1 MKRPFVLFL
10 IVLLVGGGLYAR
22 RGCSAQR
29 AAVAP
34 DAPAPVAPSA
44 GAVLKAQ
51 REILEL
57 PLEREADPV
66 GELPL
71 SGFVV
76 DDTGAPVPEAAV
88 TIDTVPERQVASASD
103 GGFEVLGLAP
113 RNYVLTAQRGALV
126 SLPTTV
132 QLGESTA
139 PVTLQLRRVA
149 GLEISVVDGE
159 RNLPIAGAQVEVR
172 GAGLRRSGTTAADG
186 SVALLG
192 VAPGSYTLFAA
203 AAGYAPTYLRHAVM
217 DALGGSSRVTMALLP
232 GVSAAGRV
240 VDAGG
245 KPVAGAQVAAES
257 ASELVSL
264 VDPARDG
271 VVTDERGQ
279 WRIAALTP
287 GSYRFVAR
295 KAGQAPGGTPPTQ
308 VDARGARDITI
319 TLPAAARLAGLV
331 TDTSGAPVPFATVR
345 AVVDEGAWGH
355 AVARQV
361 TCSASGEFELAGLP
375 RKLVNVVALGGAA
388 SSLTR
393 TFDLAAA
400 PQQGEVVLVLDA
412 GGEIFGSVVDEGGSA
427 IARAQ
432 VWAEPSAPSART
444 RIEGTLRGALSAV
457 AGEDGSFAFYGLPTG
472 RYSLRASWPGTAAKA
487 RTVALRPPVV
497 AETGARDVR
506 LVLVADGGVR
516 GTVQRNDGV
525 APAMFTVALGGGA
538 AFGGGSGEFAITG
551 VPAGKHTLRISGLDF
566 ATRTIDGLEV
576 KPGQLLDLGRITVVR
591 GRQLTGKVVRAD
603 GSPVA
608 GATVTVT
615 KKVTGVVAGP
625 AGAVLSDLKQVTSR
639 ADGTFALV
647 GLGNGALAVGAEHL
661 EGRSGFM
668 LLSAGTDD
676 LSFELTLQPAG
687 TLRGLVTRGGEPA
700 SGAVVVANAK
710 GAPSGGASVTTGS
723 DGRYQFGALT
733 PGLYTVV
740 VMYDNGSGSQMKQAQ
755 VKVQVGDPTQH
766 DLDLPRGQVTLV
778 VSAKAAGG
786 GADSARVFL
795 TEVGAGSGGADGR
808 SATITRTAPARF
820 TELRPGSYQLCVA
833 RADGTG
839 AAPGAPGAPACTF
852 VGVTESPKEQQA
864 AVSLPAS

>member
-1 MKRPFVLFL
+1 MTP
-10 IVLLVGGGLYAR
+10 
-22 RGCSAQR
+22 
-29 AAVAP
+29 
-34 DAPAPVAPSA
+34 
-44 GAVLKAQ
+44 
-51 REILEL
+51 
-57 PLEREADPV
+57 
-66 GELPL
+66 
-71 SGFVV
+71 
-76 DDTGAPVPEAAV
+76 PVPEAAV
-88 TIDTVPERQVASASD
+88 TIDTVPERQVTTGRD
-103 GGFEVLGLAP
+103 GGFELLGLAP
-113 RNYVLTAQRGALV
+113 RSYVLTAQRGALV

-132 QLGESTA
+132 QLGEATA
-139 PVTLQLRRVA
+139 PITLQLRQVA

-159 RNLPIAGAQVEVR
+159 RAQPIAGALVEVR
-172 GAGLRRSGTTAADG
+172 GTGLRRGGTTSNEG
-186 SVALLG
+186 TVTLLG
-192 VAPGSYTLFAA
+192 VAPGSYTLHAA
-203 AAGYAPTYLRHAVM
+203 AAGYAPAYLRHSVM
-217 DALGGSSRVTMALLP
+217 DALRGSGRVTISLGP
-232 GVSAAGRV
+232 GVVAAGRV
-240 VDAGG
+240 IDAGG
-245 KPVAGAQVAAES
+245 KPVPGAQVVAEGVT
-257 ASELVSL
+257 ELVSL

-271 VVTDERGQ
+271 VATDERGQ

-295 KAGQAPGGTPPTQ
+295 KAGQAPGVTPPTQ
-308 VDARGARDITI
+308 VDARGASEITI

-331 TDTSGAPVPFATVR
+331 TDSSGAPVPFATVR
-345 AVVDEGAWGH
+345 AVVDEGSWGH

-361 TCSASGEFELAGLP
+361 TCSAGGEFELTGLP

-400 PQQGEVVLVLDA
+400 PQQSEVVLVLDA
-412 GGEIFGSVVDEGGSA
+412 GGEIFGSVADERGRA

-457 AGEDGSFAFYGLPTG
+457 AGEDGTFAFYGLPTG
-472 RYSLRASWPGTAAKA
+472 RYSLRASWPGTAARA

-566 ATRTIDGLEV
+566 ATRTIDGIEV
-576 KPGQLLDLGRITVVR
+576 RPGQRLDLGRITVVR

-608 GATVTVT
+608 GANVIVT

-625 AGAVLSDLKQVTSR
+625 AGAVLSDLKQVMTR
-639 ADGTFALV
+639 ADGTFSLV

-661 EGRSGFM
+661 DGRSDF
-668 LLSAGTDD
+668 LVLPAGTED

-755 VKVQVGDPTQH
+755 VKVQVSDATQH
-766 DLDLPRGQVTLV
+766 DVELPRGQVTLV
-778 VSAKAAGG
+778 VAAKAQGA

-795 TEVGAGSGGADGR
+795 TEVGADSGGANGR
-808 SATITRTAPARF
+808 SAIVSRTEPARF
-820 TELRPGSYQLCVA
+820 TELRAGSYQLCLA

-839 AAPGAPGAPACTF
+839 AAPGSPGAPGCTF
-852 VGVTESPKEQQA
+852 VGVTESPKEQS
-864 AVSLPAS
+864 VTVTLPAS